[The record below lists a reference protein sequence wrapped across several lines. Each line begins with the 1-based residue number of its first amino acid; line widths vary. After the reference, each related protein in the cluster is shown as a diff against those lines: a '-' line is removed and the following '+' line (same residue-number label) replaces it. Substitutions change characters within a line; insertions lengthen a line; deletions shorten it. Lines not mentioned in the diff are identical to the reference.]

1 MFATDV
7 ESQKFEVLAFSFAH
21 YDLVTA
27 RVLALQLHVGNLL
40 NEVLAENLLN
50 EVLAVENLLNEVLA

>member
-1 MFATDV
+1 MFGTDV
-7 ESQKFEVLAFSFAH
+7 ESQKFEALAFIVAQ

-40 NEVLAENLLN
+40 NEVLA
-50 EVLAVENLLNEVLA
+50 VENLLNEVLAY